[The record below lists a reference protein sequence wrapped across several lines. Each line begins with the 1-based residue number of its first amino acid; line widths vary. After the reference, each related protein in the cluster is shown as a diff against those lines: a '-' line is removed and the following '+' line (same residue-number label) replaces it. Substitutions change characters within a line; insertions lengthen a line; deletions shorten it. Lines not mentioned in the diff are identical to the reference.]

1 MQTLL
6 IYLALKA
13 LAGKERPSVVLWLSC
28 LLSDSRKSSGREETK
43 GRREERAEG
52 IRENKAR

>member
-6 IYLALKA
+6 IYLVPKA
-13 LAGKERPSVVLWLSC
+13 LAGKERPLVVLWLLH

-43 GRREERAEG
+43 GRREERVEDLT
-52 IRENKAR
+52 EN